1 MAIQTIGFIGLGN
14 MAKAIIGGILK
25 NELVK
30 PENIIGSSA
39 TQETMQAAADRFGI
53 CTERSNKEVARKADL
68 LVLAVKPGILPV
80 VIEEIRDVVDDR
92 KLVLSVA
99 AGKTTKWLSA
109 QFEHPVKVIRCMP
122 NTPALVQEG
131 CSAVCRSSA
140 VSEEELN

>member
-53 CTERSNKEVARKADL
+53 CTERSNKEVARR
-68 LVLAVKPGILPV
+68 AVRENCQRLNRIDFGNVVCDAVRIEIQATNGLP
-80 VIEEIRDVVDDR
+80 
-92 KLVLSVA
+92 A
-99 AGKTTKWLSA
+99 ARIYEVRVYGS
-109 QFEHPVKVIRCMP
+109 
-122 NTPALVQEG
+122 EG
-131 CSAVCRSSA
+131 GQA
-140 VSEEELN
+140 